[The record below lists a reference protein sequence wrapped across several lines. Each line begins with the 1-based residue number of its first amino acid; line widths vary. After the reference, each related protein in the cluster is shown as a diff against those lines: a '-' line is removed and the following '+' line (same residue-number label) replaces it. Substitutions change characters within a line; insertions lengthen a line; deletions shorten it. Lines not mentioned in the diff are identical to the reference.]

1 MARGSARKGRRR
13 QLLAGFDRPPL
24 WGSIALGVS
33 IALFAGLL
41 VLAGQRVPADVP
53 VASPPVAGGLTS
65 APTAPPTA
73 DPSATDTRVI
83 RPTPIDRVLA
93 LGDGITAGQGAS
105 APGAGYVTLAQT
117 ALLTRF
123 AWDVQAFS
131 GGTLGGVF
139 DEAELPAETDAVLV
153 ELGTNDWEDTPAEEF
168 GAAYRDRLVE
178 LRDRYPEA
186 LVVCLGVW
194 QSPARPETVGYDTAV
209 QTGCESVRG
218 RFVQLSDLY
227 ADPANHQSGRPDAN
241 PGDTGYRLIADRV
254 VSALRGT

>member
-41 VLAGQRVPADVP
+41 VLVGQRAPDDVP
-53 VASPPVAGGLTS
+53 VASPPVASGPTS
-65 APTAPPTA
+65 SPTAPPTA
-73 DPSATDTRVI
+73 DPGTVI
-83 RPTPIDRVLA
+83 RPTPIERVLA

-117 ALLTRF
+117 TLLTRF
-123 AWDVQAFS
+123 SWNVLAFS

-168 GAAYRDRLVE
+168 AAAYRDRLVQ

-194 QSPARPETVGYDTAV
+194 QSPDRPATVGYDTAV
-209 QTGCESVRG
+209 HTGCESARG